1 MKNQNGEDLIKEKL
15 IVVNLLGG
23 PGTGKSVLASKI
35 FTSLKEEHIST
46 ELVREFPKEL
56 TWENRLTA
64 LQNQIYV
71 FANQHHQI
79 YVLQGKVKVAVVEGS
94 ILNSLVY
101 NDPSEELR
109 DLIWSEYYKVD
120 NINLFLERTVPYQ
133 KDGRNQTLE
142 ESREK
147 DEMIK
152 DILDESGVGY
162 ITLNPMESDILE
174 LVKNIVLQK
183 LYII

>member
-1 MKNQNGEDLIKEKL
+1 MDKL
-15 IVVNLLGG
+15 IVINLLGG

-35 FTSLKEEHIST
+35 FTSLKEKQVST

-79 YVLQGKVKVAVVEGS
+79 YVLQGKVKVVVVEGS
-94 ILNSLVY
+94 ILNGLVY
-101 NDPSEELR
+101 SNPSEELIN
-109 DLIWSEYYKVD
+109 LIWSEYHKVD
-120 NINLFLERTVPYQ
+120 NINIFLERTVPYQ
-133 KDGRNQTLE
+133 TDGRIQSIE
-142 ESREK
+142 QSIEK

-152 DILDESGVGY
+152 DILDNSGVGY
-162 ITLNPMESDILE
+162 ITIDPMDSSFLE
-174 LVKNIVLQK
+174 IIINIILQK
-183 LYII
+183 LDY

>member
-1 MKNQNGEDLIKEKL
+1 MSGEDLFSMDKL
-15 IVVNLLGG
+15 IVINLLGG

-35 FTSLKEEHIST
+35 FVALKEQQIPV

-56 TWENRLTA
+56 TWEDRLTA

-79 YVLQGKVKVAVVEGS
+79 YILQGKVKVAVVEGS

-109 DLIWSEYYKVD
+109 NLIWSEYNKVD
-120 NINLFLERTVPYQ
+120 NINIFLERTVPY
-133 KDGRNQTLE
+133 KNEGRIQTLE
-142 ESREK
+142 QSREK
-147 DEMIK
+147 DDQIK
-152 DILDESGVGY
+152 EIIDYSNIGY
-162 ITLNPMESDILE
+162 ITIDPMDNFSVEIITNTIIS
-174 LVKNIVLQK
+174 K
-183 LYII
+183 LKK